1 MHIGYIRV
9 STKEQSTLRQLDG
22 VHLDQEPYIDK
33 VSGATKDRPNLTICL
48 LVLRKGDTLHVH
60 SIDRLARN
68 LSDLEAI
75 VKDLLAR
82 GVTVRFHTECLTFE
96 GGTDNPFAMFTL
108 QILGAIAQFE
118 RRILKARQLEGTEQ
132 AKIHGTKSGKPWGK
146 KPLDMSLRPK
156 AIEMLDQGHKIKDI
170 SSTLK
175 VSRTSIY
182 KLLKGHT
189 KTVQY

>member
-22 VHLDQEPYIDK
+22 VHLDQDPYIDK
-33 VSGATKDRPNLTICL
+33 VSGATKDRPNLNICL

-82 GVTVRFHTECLTFE
+82 GVTVQFHTERLTFE
-96 GGTDNPFAMFTL
+96 GGSDNPMSMLTL

-118 RRILKARQLEGTEQ
+118 RRILKVRQLEGTEQ

-146 KPLDMSLRPK
+146 VPLDMSLRSK
-156 AIEMLDQGHKIKDI
+156 AIKMVDAGQKIMDI
-170 SSTLK
+170 SKSLG
-175 VSRTSIY
+175 VSRTSVY
-182 KLLKGHT
+182 KLLRGHT
-189 KTVQY
+189 RQVRY